1 LGVSSK
7 HLREGWG
14 LALTWLPLW
23 VTVPAHSRRSIKGC
37 HCSYD
42 LMPRTLLHEGGLF
55 CADPIV
61 IHYGIWNPPKCSACN
76 WEEHHFGAL
85 ILLAFSFG
93 QRHTNKKRTGPREGV
108 PVRLGIL
115 VLRASELL
123 RANETSSGASARA
136 TPRKKPRGVALRGLR
151 PGFHARANSGAHTR
165 SLPAVGPALAPDQA
179 FRRDQRFLRAS
190 PQMSGRRTP
199 CQTRGSGAHAECRP
213 TRPAVPVPRQATG
226 RGRWTGRGPHPLGP
240 GTPRPARL
248 LGPGPRA
255 TRT

>member
-1 LGVSSK
+1 
-7 HLREGWG
+7 
-14 LALTWLPLW
+14 
-23 VTVPAHSRRSIKGC
+23 
-37 HCSYD
+37 
-42 LMPRTLLHEGGLF
+42 MPRTLLHEGGLF
-55 CADPIV
+55 CADPLV
-61 IHYGIWNPPKCSACN
+61 IHYGIWNPPKYSACN

-85 ILLAFSFG
+85 ILLAFSFA

-136 TPRKKPRGVALRGLR
+136 TPRKKPRGAALRGLGPTSTR
-151 PGFHARANSGAHTR
+151 ARAQARTAGAHTR
-165 SLPAVGPALAPDQA
+165 SLPPAGPALAPDQA

-190 PQMSGRRTP
+190 PQMSGRRAP
-199 CQTRGSGAHAECRP
+199 CRTRGSGAHAECRP